1 MAAPW
6 CRAQRKRLW
15 AAACAP
21 SKVVAVCDREGDFW
35 EWLQD
40 ADEHGSELLV
50 RARQSA
56 QRRVM
61 TARGDVDLW
70 EPVEGTEALG
80 T

>member
-21 SKVVAVCDREGDFW
+21 SQVVAVCDREGDFW
-35 EWLQD
+35 ELLQD

-56 QRRVM
+56 QRRVI